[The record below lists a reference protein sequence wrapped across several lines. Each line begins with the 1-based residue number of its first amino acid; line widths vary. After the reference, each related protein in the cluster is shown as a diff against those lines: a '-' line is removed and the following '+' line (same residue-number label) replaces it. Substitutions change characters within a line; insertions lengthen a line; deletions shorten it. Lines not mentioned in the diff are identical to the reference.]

1 MRPED
6 FGLQRNPS
14 TVSFFDLL
22 NVDIETRAQAA
33 TPAWVEDI
41 TQSINRVVDEWALD
55 HIYIENDIDEARWN
69 DLYKPAL
76 LWRFHTHLA
85 EELRKI
91 GEGHETVMFN
101 SLQEGSG

>member
-41 TQSINRVVDEWALD
+41 TQ
-55 HIYIENDIDEARWN
+55 
-69 DLYKPAL
+69 
-76 LWRFHTHLA
+76 
-85 EELRKI
+85 
-91 GEGHETVMFN
+91 
-101 SLQEGSG
+101 